1 MKKLYLKLL
10 TCLGLLVSTP
20 VLAED
25 SPIEF
30 SANVGYFSDYI
41 YRGGSQTADG
51 AAIQGGFDM
60 SHESGFYIGTWASN
74 VDFGNSANIEID
86 FYGGVGGDLPN
97 GVSWDVGALYYW
109 YPGVKDSDD
118 SGGDFDFVDIGELM
132 PETRVVPLIIKSLLF
147 TSPGQELDYFM
158 TIITSTIL
166 WHFWEA
172 FLGILGIFK

>member
-60 SHESGFYIGTWASN
+60 SHESGFYIGCHPYLTN
-74 VDFGNSANIEID
+74 NEVT
-86 FYGGVGGDLPN
+86 
-97 GVSWDVGALYYW
+97 
-109 YPGVKDSDD
+109 
-118 SGGDFDFVDIGELM
+118 FVL
-132 PETRVVPLIIKSLLF
+132 
-147 TSPGQELDYFM
+147 
-158 TIITSTIL
+158 
-166 WHFWEA
+166 EA
-172 FLGILGIFK
+172 FKNFFQKYWKIC